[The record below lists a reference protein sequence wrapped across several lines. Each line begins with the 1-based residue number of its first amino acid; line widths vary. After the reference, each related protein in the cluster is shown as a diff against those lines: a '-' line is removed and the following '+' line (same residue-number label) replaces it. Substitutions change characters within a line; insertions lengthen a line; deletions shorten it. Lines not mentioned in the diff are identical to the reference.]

1 MFSVGMYP
9 GLVTGA
15 IFPCGTTCCVHR
27 TTEWYVCLSSSCD
40 LCQTSVHTCMLLKPK
55 TTISVKIVGTLNCLL
70 TLPMLVY
77 KISLVDSDEQHW
89 EDEETARRMKKQRA
103 MEVSQLF
110 LSETVLE
117 KEFEEL
123 LTLSC
128 NSATGLTQL

>member
-1 MFSVGMYP
+1 
-9 GLVTGA
+9 
-15 IFPCGTTCCVHR
+15 
-27 TTEWYVCLSSSCD
+27 
-40 LCQTSVHTCMLLKPK
+40 
-55 TTISVKIVGTLNCLL
+55 
-70 TLPMLVY
+70 MLVY
-77 KISLVDSDEQHW
+77 KISLVDCDEQHW

-128 NSATGLTQL
+128 NSATGPDAVVVCWGVHSDIANVSTAVT